1 MLTTIVLSI
10 WVLFFALLAYFERRD
25 YKNMLAINQ
34 KLYKENIKY
43 VEGIQDYIIHK
54 KLLERKVTRRDEII
68 KGLKKIIK
76 SKKR

>member
-68 KGLKKIIK
+68 KTLKKLIK
-76 SKKR
+76 NKKR